1 MALSRPLRL
10 KSEVVQRDREISSA
24 SLPVV
29 QVWVDSGVFHLDSL
43 FDYSIP
49 KDFEESIQ
57 IGMRI
62 EVPFNGRQVEAF
74 VVDRIAGSTNSKLKS
89 ISKVLSPTPVASKK
103 SIALITSVAK
113 RWAAHPYDV
122 LRSGIP
128 ARIASVDKEG
138 WIFKELT
145 ARRVKPLRQYL
156 QLPAFEDPN
165 QQLGRF
171 VTHLVESGS
180 VLIVVPDNRC
190 LARLEKELPQSII
203 LDSALDRASRYRNFL
218 RAKMGGNLIVLGTRS
233 AIFSDIP
240 DLVAILVIDE
250 GSENLYE
257 VRSPGWNARDIAIMR
272 AESEAV
278 QLFFAGYS
286 PSSECSR
293 LIEDGVLDFKASKI
307 KVPVKSFQQE
317 YSELLPGRS
326 ISEIRVALKKGP
338 ILFIAP
344 RKGYAQAITCSKCRN
359 IALCSCGG
367 RLEKQS
373 STQPINCSLC
383 EITIIDWRCSWCQSD
398 RPFLMNRGSSRFAQ
412 EIGSAFPGTA
422 IYQSEGERIIDDDAI
437 KSGIV
442 IATPGSAPHLKNGYS
457 AVVVLEGE
465 QILNQSDLRA
475 QERGRE
481 IFFSH
486 CALLGAK
493 GVAIF
498 ILSHANPII
507 GAVAAWKPS
516 LLSRAELRERS
527 EVGLPPFTR
536 AVTLDIEKSD
546 SASLLRGLEKSR
558 DEDRLPSSTRMLG
571 PSALKNGDYRI
582 LLLAPVQEG
591 EKLVSLIHEF
601 QRRRSAAKK
610 NQVSVRV
617 DPYSLSR

>member
-1 MALSRPLRL
+1 
-10 KSEVVQRDREISSA
+10 
-24 SLPVV
+24 
-29 QVWVDSGVFHLDSL
+29 
-43 FDYSIP
+43 
-49 KDFEESIQ
+49 
-57 IGMRI
+57 
-62 EVPFNGRQVEAF
+62 
-74 VVDRIAGSTNSKLKS
+74 
-89 ISKVLSPTPVASKK
+89 
-103 SIALITSVAK
+103 
-113 RWAAHPYDV
+113 
-122 LRSGIP
+122 
-128 ARIASVDKEG
+128 
-138 WIFKELT
+138 
-145 ARRVKPLRQYL
+145 
-156 QLPAFEDPN
+156 
-165 QQLGRF
+165 
-171 VTHLVESGS
+171 
-180 VLIVVPDNRC
+180 
-190 LARLEKELPQSII
+190 
-203 LDSALDRASRYRNFL
+203 
-218 RAKMGGNLIVLGTRS
+218 
-233 AIFSDIP
+233 
-240 DLVAILVIDE
+240 
-250 GSENLYE
+250 
-257 VRSPGWNARDIAIMR
+257 
-272 AESEAV
+272 
-278 QLFFAGYS
+278 
-286 PSSECSR
+286 
-293 LIEDGVLDFKASKI
+293 
-307 KVPVKSFQQE
+307 
-317 YSELLPGRS
+317 
-326 ISEIRVALKKGP
+326 
-338 ILFIAP
+338 
-344 RKGYAQAITCSKCRN
+344 
-359 IALCSCGG
+359 
-367 RLEKQS
+367 
-373 STQPINCSLC
+373 
-383 EITIIDWRCSWCQSD
+383 
-398 RPFLMNRGSSRFAQ
+398 MNRGSSRFAQ

-422 IYQSEGERIIDDDAI
+422 IHQSEGERIIDDDAI